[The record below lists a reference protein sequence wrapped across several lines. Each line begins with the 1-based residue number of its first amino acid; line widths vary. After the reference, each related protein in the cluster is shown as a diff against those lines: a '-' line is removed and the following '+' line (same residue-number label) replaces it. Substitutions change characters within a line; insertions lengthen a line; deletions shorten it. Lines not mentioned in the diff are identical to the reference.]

1 MQTHSSPADPK
12 YGTLGVTELEDRI
25 RARAYEI
32 YVDRGREDG
41 RALDDWLQAKAEV
54 LHAIAKPKAA

>member
-1 MQTHSSPADPK
+1 M
-12 YGTLGVTELEDRI
+12 TELEDRI

>member
-1 MQTHSSPADPK
+1 VQTTSSHGDPK

-25 RARAYEI
+25 RARAFEI
-32 YVDRGREDG
+32 YLDRGREDG